1 MSWPDAAAT
10 VFVVLVASFA
20 GTRLALWALGRR
32 AILDHPNERSSHV
45 TPKPRGAGLAVTAV
59 VVVAWGALG
68 TGAPSF
74 ERAAILSVC
83 AGALG
88 LAALSFVDDLKGLSV
103 GWRLLGQF
111 AAVAAVLAATAERGA
126 YFAGILS
133 PAADLFAAALL
144 WVWFINLFNF
154 MDGIDGIAGVETA
167 SVGFGVTCAALLAGI
182 GQTPALLGLTIA
194 AAALGF
200 LWWNWEPAKVFLG
213 DVGSVPL
220 GFLLGWL
227 LLDLSARGLWAA
239 AAILPSYYFAD
250 ATITLGRRALKRA
263 PVWQAHREHYYQRAV
278 RHGRTHAAVASAIL
292 VANVLLIALAG
303 LGTIGWT
310 IPALLGAA
318 VVVGVLI
325 FHLASGR
332 RPDNGAPAPPPAAV

>member
-227 LLDLSARGLWAA
+227 LLAQPRARVASASRTLLSARGPARA
-239 AAILPSYYFAD
+239 YARGRRERDPGRQRPVDRPCGPRHDRVDHSGA
-250 ATITLGRRALKRA
+250 LGRSRRRRCSDFSPCLRPTARQRRAGPAAGRGLRA
-263 PVWQAHREHYYQRAV
+263 PL
-278 RHGRTHAAVASAIL
+278 HAKQ
-292 VANVLLIALAG
+292 
-303 LGTIGWT
+303 
-310 IPALLGAA
+310 
-318 VVVGVLI
+318 
-325 FHLASGR
+325 
-332 RPDNGAPAPPPAAV
+332 

>member
-1 MSWPDAAAT
+1 MSWPSAAAY
-10 VFVVLVASFA
+10 VIAALVASFA

-45 TPKPRGAGLAVTAV
+45 TPKPRGAGLAVIAV
-59 VVVAWGALG
+59 VIVAWGALG

-74 ERAAILSVC
+74 ERTAILTVC
-83 AGALG
+83 AGAFG
-88 LAALSFVDDLKGLSV
+88 LAALSFVDDLKGISV

-111 AAVAAVLAATAERGA
+111 AAVAAVLAATAERGS
-126 YFAGILS
+126 YFAGILPPS
-133 PAADLFAAALL
+133 LDLLAAAVV

-167 SVGFGVTCAALLAGI
+167 SIGFGVTCAALLAGF
-182 GQTPALLGLTIA
+182 GLLPALLGLTVA

-227 LLDLSARGLWAA
+227 LLDLSARGLWVA

-250 ATITLGRRALKRA
+250 ATITLGRRALRRA
-263 PVWQAHREHYYQRAV
+263 PVWRAHREHFYQRAV
-278 RHGRTHAAVASAIL
+278 RSGRPHAAVAGTIL
-292 VANVLLIALAG
+292 IANVLLIALAC
-303 LGTIGWT
+303 LGTVGWT

-318 VVVGVLI
+318 VVVGALVL
-325 FHLASGR
+325 HLASDR
-332 RPDNGAPAPPPAAV
+332 QPDNDAPAPPAAA

>member
-1 MSWPDAAAT
+1 MSWPGAAVT
-10 VFVVLVASFA
+10 VFAVLVASFA

-45 TPKPRGAGLAVTAV
+45 TPRPRGAGLAVIAV

-74 ERAAILSVC
+74 ERTAILTVC

-88 LAALSFVDDLKGLSV
+88 LAVLSFVDDLRGISV

-111 AAVAAVLAATAERGA
+111 AAVAVVLAATAERGS

-133 PAADLFAAALL
+133 PSLDLLAAAVL
-144 WVWFINLFNF
+144 WVWFVNLFNF

-167 SVGFGVTCAALLAGI
+167 SIGFGVTCAALLAGI
-182 GQTPALLGLTIA
+182 GQTPALLGLTVA

-250 ATITLGRRALKRA
+250 ATITLCRRAVRRA
-263 PVWQAHREHYYQRAV
+263 PVWRAHREHFYQRAV
-278 RHGRTHAAVASAIL
+278 RRGRTHAAVASAVL
-292 VANVLLIALAG
+292 VANVLLIALAS
-303 LGTIGWT
+303 LGAIGWT
-310 IPALLGAA
+310 VPALLGAA
-318 VVVGVLI
+318 AVVGILVL
-325 FHLASGR
+325 HLAGGR
-332 RPDNGAPAPPPAAV
+332 RPRNGVPPADLA